1 MTAPG
6 PRRRGPAPAQPG
18 VSALLPGRRF
28 INIHCFHLED
38 VAMETRYAR
47 IGDETYRRMTMF
59 RGKITREGLAYEA
72 FY

>member
-1 MTAPG
+1 
-6 PRRRGPAPAQPG
+6 
-18 VSALLPGRRF
+18 LPGRRF